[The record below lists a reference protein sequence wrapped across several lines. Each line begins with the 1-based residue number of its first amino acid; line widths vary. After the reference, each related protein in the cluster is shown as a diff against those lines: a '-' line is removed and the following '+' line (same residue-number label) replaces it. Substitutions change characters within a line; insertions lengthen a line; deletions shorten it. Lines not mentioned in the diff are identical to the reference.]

1 MLRNSH
7 VHDNHTR
14 CTLQRGIESVQIV
27 KIKARKPR
35 ADIPTTVAIVNTKT
49 TCIYIHEDTLPVVV
63 THEPSRSRARGCMQ
77 ERRIE
82 RKERS
87 GRERERIRFVRRSD
101 KNHREKPKNKKKT
114 AAAAAAASFINNII
128 IGLNP
133 TVVVYGS
140 GREVW
145 GRTRRPSFLF
155 IIIYARARV
164 FSRSPAQ

>member
-7 VHDNHTR
+7 VHDNHGR

-35 ADIPTTVAIVNTKT
+35 AGIPTTVAIVNTNT
-49 TCIYIHEDTLPVVV
+49 TCIIYIHEDTLPVVV

-82 RKERS
+82 RKERT
-87 GRERERIRFVRRSD
+87 GRERERIRLVRRSD

-114 AAAAAAASFINNII
+114 AAASFINNII

-133 TVVVYGS
+133 TVVVYGW

-164 FSRSPAQ
+164 FSRSPAQWCT